1 MTAANDLASLDPAL
15 ASMQR
20 LRELCP
26 QTSAAV
32 GRMRAEAIFSDRA
45 LPARHKVLAALL
57 WSMAM
62 RCEPCVKFYAREAR
76 RRGASLEELAVFL
89 DVAATMGGCVG
100 ETWAVKALHAFER
113 ADDAAQ
119 ADACCQAPP
128 DKAAGA

>member
-1 MTAANDLASLDPAL
+1 MSPADDLASLDPAL
-15 ASMQR
+15 ASMRR
-20 LRELCP
+20 LHTLCP
-26 QTSAAV
+26 ATSAAI
-32 GRMRAEAIFSDRA
+32 GRMRKEALFNDRT

-76 RRGASLEELAVFL
+76 RRGASPEELAVFL

-113 ADDAAQ
+113 ADGAAQ
-119 ADACCQAPP
+119 TDSCCQTP
-128 DKAAGA
+128 DEG